1 VADTETG
8 KVPELLPCPF
18 CGSVGAFVRND
29 ATNSDATVQCCNVE
43 CAAAQAGWKLVPQEP
58 TEAMI
63 AAGAEEDQWT
73 INEGQD
79 TCARE
84 IYKAMLAAAP
94 SPPGHATDG
103 KANEYGR
110 RYQNH

>member
-1 VADTETG
+1 VYKCDFDETDFLYEHG
-8 KVPELLPCPF
+8 KTIRRALEQ
-18 CGSVGAFVRND
+18 S
-29 ATNSDATVQCCNVE
+29 
-43 CAAAQAGWKLVPQEP
+43 AAQAGWKLVPQEP